1 MKRRMTLMVV
11 FLFLGM
17 NLSVNG
23 ALLEFAGSCED
34 ARAKLDELVKNPEI
48 NEIGKIMEALGVDL
62 LASCDSAK
70 GTVTC
75 FQCLDKD
82 KKLRSIQIFQD
93 KESRRFTLRG
103 YGCEC
108 TDQR

>member
-1 MKRRMTLMVV
+1 MKRRLSVMAVL
-11 FLFLGM
+11 LFLGM
-17 NLSVNG
+17 RLSVNG
-23 ALLEFAGSCED
+23 ALLEFADSCED
-34 ARAKLDELVKNPEI
+34 ARAKIEELVKNPEHD
-48 NEIGKIMEALGVDL
+48 EIGKIMEALGVDL
-62 LASCDSAK
+62 LASCDAAK

-93 KESRRFTLRG
+93 TESRRFTFKG

-108 TDQR
+108 TDQK

>member
-1 MKRRMTLMVV
+1 MKRRWSLMAV

-17 NLSVNG
+17 SLSVNG
-23 ALLEFAGSCED
+23 AMLEFADSCED
-34 ARAKLDELVKNPEI
+34 ARAKLEELVKHPE
-48 NEIGKIMEALGVDL
+48 NDEIGKIMEALGVDL
-62 LASCDSAK
+62 LASCDTPK

-75 FQCLDKD
+75 FECLDKD

-93 KESRRFTLRG
+93 AESRRFTLKG

-108 TDQR
+108 TDQK